1 MKNIFK
7 IFSKEKQSVNNN
19 VEVLELPNKNV
30 IISNVD
36 VNLHE
41 LNSIEK
47 AYPKE
52 VLEIHHEFSNAA
64 NNLLNQAKNIIA
76 EAATKDISKVNRL
89 ESLGFKQ
96 ANQVTELKPLIKK
109 QELSKEQ
116 VKLVNHYQLNYPN
129 NKFITEE
136 QVQSICYKYNLV
148 CGNVSRFKGFV
159 PEKKLTEIENF
170 TLKKGDEIDLS
181 KSIYFIQKDGNT
193 FWEITD
199 ITEKD
204 ILPVAINY
212 LKKSWHFMSYAYP
225 EAVNKYGNCK
235 ITSHFSQ
242 PELVKDFSS
251 LKICAPIKDMD
262 ISGLTLSKGYKLNSH
277 IDVPDPIVLQPVKG
291 GFLILAAWGDEAS
304 DELVVNQ
311 KFN

>member
-1 MKNIFK
+1 MKLLNLFK
-7 IFSKEKQSVNNN
+7 KQ
-19 VEVLELPNKNV
+19 EQTKVLV
-30 IISNVD
+30 IEDNERISTTA
-36 VNLHE
+36 L
-41 LNSIEK
+41 LSSNS
-47 AYPKE
+47 YPKE
-52 VLEIHHEFSNAA
+52 VQMIHHEFHTAA
-64 NNLLNQAKNIIA
+64 DNLLLEANSIIEEARTKNV
-76 EAATKDISKVNRL
+76 TKVHRL
-89 ESLGFKQ
+89 ELLGFKQ
-96 ANQVTELKPLIKK
+96 ASQVTELKPLIKK

-170 TLKKGDEIDLS
+170 ILKKGDEIDLS
-181 KSIYFIQKDGNT
+181 KSIYFIQKYGNK

-204 ILPVAINY
+204 ILPSTISY
-212 LKKSWHFMSYAYP
+212 LKSSWHYMSHVYP
-225 EAVNKYGNCK
+225 DAVNKYGNCK

-242 PELVKDFSS
+242 PELAQPELVKDFFS

-277 IDVPDPIVLQPVKG
+277 IDVPDPVVLQPVKG

-311 KFN
+311 INN